1 MNTYTADD
9 LVLCQSADGFSLHP
23 PGSTDEEIANGD
35 APYLVSGPGE
45 PTDADFERALKI
57 LSERER
63 ETWYTWRTDAAHG
76 GLWADSAD
84 EALASLVREGEWAEI
99 GSDRESRDI
108 ADGAWL
114 TIFEDGV
121 PVLRR
126 GLMP

>member
-9 LVLCQSADGFSLHP
+9 LVLCQSVDGFSLHA

-45 PTDADFERALKI
+45 PTDADYELALKI

-76 GLWADSAD
+76 GMWADSAD
-84 EALASLVREGEWAEI
+84 EALAALVREGEWAEI
-99 GSDRESRDI
+99 GSGREARDI